1 MVRPLPPKFDKGN
14 STRQNRSDLSSALEK
29 QEKSTFFPRN
39 IVELDHWMAFRIN
52 QHKLLKKNDFPFSED
67 IHRIFLPLPLQL
79 STAYNQSYDSGGIG
93 APGAALAGLAPK
105 VESAITSMVSNIQN
119 GGNKRDAVQGATKNA
134 FDSVGGIGGL
144 LKEGGAA
151 LAAGVIKSAAESLP
165 GGKGALGGIGIS
177 VNPYLA
183 MIYSSPELRQHQFS
197 WKLVAKDYTESLAIY
212 KIITLFKYYS
222 APDVSS
228 KLGALS
234 KHLLEYPQQFDV
246 DFHHDEY
253 LYNIGPSVLTAMSVN
268 YHPDGVLYHFKES
281 NTRPDG
287 TGGTKTEKLPV
298 AVELSITLQETS
310 IITKKEINDQHR

>member
-177 VNPYLA
+177 VNPYL
-183 MIYSSPELRQHQFS
+183 LRQHQFS

-234 KHLLEYPQQFDV
+234 KHLLKYPQQFDV
-246 DFHHDEY
+246 DFHHDDY
-253 LYNIGPSVLTAMSVN
+253 LYNIGPSVLTAMEVN
-268 YHPDGVLYHFKES
+268 YHPDGILYHAQDPDSVEDDDTPS
-281 NTRPDG
+281 RPL
-287 TGGTKTEKLPV
+287 KLPV
-298 AVELSITLQETS
+298 AVQLSLTLQEVS
-310 IITKKEINDQHR
+310 IVTKSEINDYDR